1 MYLLCH
7 VTSQDHVI
15 KGLYYFIGGSSF
27 WYVNTLP
34 SLVTICDS
42 RDMFLICH
50 VIPRNYLFKL

>member
-34 SLVTICDS
+34 SLVTICIVIVE
-42 RDMFLICH
+42 IC
-50 VIPRNYLFKL
+50 F